1 MGIVSESGA
10 WNLRVLL
17 LLSPPGHTQPLSST
31 SKAPARA
38 GEAEAPSPSGFTHW
52 QAQADSAPGVTVGAP
67 GPSGPSHS
75 SFQGPTLRQNV
86 RHPRGSFAASLA
98 P

>member
-1 MGIVSESGA
+1 MMGIVSET

-52 QAQADSAPGVTVGAP
+52 QA
-67 GPSGPSHS
+67 
-75 SFQGPTLRQNV
+75 
-86 RHPRGSFAASLA
+86 ASLSESESSSLA
-98 P
+98 KLSCPASLRLIRVLPCYGM

>member
-1 MGIVSESGA
+1 MMGIVY
-10 WNLRVLL
+10 LK
-17 LLSPPGHTQPLSST
+17 PGTCEYYYYFPQPLSST

-86 RHPRGSFAASLA
+86 RHP
-98 P
+98 

>member
-1 MGIVSESGA
+1 MDSTSGQYSIFNLLLIVLTSKNLLSFIELARLSILAIAIEMMGIVSESGA

-38 GEAEAPSPSGFTHW
+38 GEAEAPSPSGFTH
-52 QAQADSAPGVTVGAP
+52 
-67 GPSGPSHS
+67 
-75 SFQGPTLRQNV
+75 
-86 RHPRGSFAASLA
+86 
-98 P
+98 

>member
-1 MGIVSESGA
+1 MMGIVSET

-17 LLSPPGHTQPLSST
+17 LLSPTVEFDVQS
-31 SKAPARA
+31 A

-86 RHPRGSFAASLA
+86 RHP
-98 P
+98 